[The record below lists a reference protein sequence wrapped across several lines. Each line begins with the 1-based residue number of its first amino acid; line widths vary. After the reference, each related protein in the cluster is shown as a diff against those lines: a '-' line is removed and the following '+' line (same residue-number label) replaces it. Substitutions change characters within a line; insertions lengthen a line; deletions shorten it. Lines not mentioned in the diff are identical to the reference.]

1 MNEVD
6 KIYDADSAAARDYL
20 SALQNVITRL
30 ANNSSQCKTWCITIT
45 SVIIV
50 LVARTTA
57 PNHAWIAIIPII
69 TFCFLDAY
77 YLSLEREF
85 INAYGAAAKKLRNNE
100 LQLDDLYIFPTP
112 RTQDAKQKAGRIF
125 DAFLSTSVAPFYVLL
140 LLMLAFVRVAVLT
153 VT

>member
-1 MNEVD
+1 MNEED
-6 KIYDADSAAARDYL
+6 KIYDPDSAAARDYL

-50 LVARTTA
+50 LVARTTD

-85 INAYGAAAKKLRNNE
+85 VKAYGNAAKKIRDTDLRLN
-100 LQLDDLYIFPTP
+100 DLYIFPSP
-112 RTQDAKQKAGRIF
+112 RSQSAKEKAGRILE
-125 DAFLSTSVAPFYVLL
+125 AFFSTSVAPFYVLL
-140 LLMLAFVRVAVLT
+140 LLTLAFVRVAVLT